1 MNDFISNTTGAG
13 TSDILETIA
22 GYVARDSRLTPE
34 AERTAALCVMDA
46 LACGLGALADPPL
59 LLGPLFDTAGR
70 PDGFGARVP
79 GTALEANPAKAAF
92 DTSMLIRWLD
102 FSDTSVLGGHPS
114 DNLGAILAAA
124 EYRSG
129 QLARAGQPP
138 LTMGDVFRALRS
150 AYEIQGC
157 LASNRLDGPPVGL
170 DHVAYVKFASTAVV
184 AKLLGGDA
192 QTVRNALSNAVLDS
206 QSLNAYRHV
215 PNAGTR
221 KGWAG
226 ADATS
231 RGVTLAAMALRGEMG
246 YPDPLRAPVWGFE
259 AVHLGGRALQLGRT
273 PGDYFLERVIF
284 KLVPCQRNGST
295 AVEAAI
301 RLHEWFRAH
310 DFAAERIEI
319 FTQDEAMRR
328 IVKSG
333 PLPNA
338 AARDHCLQY
347 MVAVA
352 LLTGKLTAASYGD
365 AMATDPRI
373 DALRARMTVTE
384 SPEYTRAHHDPNVH
398 SCANAIR
405 ITARDGAVSELVE
418 VAFPVGDPVRRD
430 EAAGLLHAKFRDLA
444 GHCWNTDRQD
454 AVIQLFGDTA
464 ALCAMPVPD
473 FMDRVTEK
481 PVPTTR

>member
-1 MNDFISNTTGAG
+1 MNDL
-13 TSDILETIA
+13 LETIA
-22 GYVARDSRLTPE
+22 QYVVQDRLLSPE
-34 AERTAALCVMDA
+34 AECIAALCMMDA
-46 LACGLGALADPPL
+46 LACALGALADPPL
-59 LLGPLFDTAGR
+59 LLGPLFDNGGCA
-70 PDGFGARVP
+70 DGSGARVL

-102 FSDTSVLGGHPS
+102 FSDTSMLGGHPS

-129 QLARAGQPP
+129 QLQRAGQPA
-138 LTMGDVFRALRS
+138 LTMSDVFRALRS

-157 LASNRLDGPPVGL
+157 LASNRLDSPSVGL
-170 DHVAYVKFASTAVV
+170 DHVFYVKLASTAVV
-184 AKLLGGDA
+184 TRLMGGDA
-192 QTVRNALSNAVLDS
+192 QTVRNALSSAVLDS

-226 ADATS
+226 ADAAS
-231 RGVTLAAMALRGEMG
+231 RAVTLAAMALRGEMG
-246 YPDPLRAPVWGFE
+246 YPEPLSAPIWGFE
-259 AVHLGGRALQLGRT
+259 AVHLGGRPLQLGRAL
-273 PGDYFLERVIF
+273 GDFFLERVIF

-301 RLHEWFRAH
+301 KLHDWFRSH
-310 DFAAERIEI
+310 HFEAECIEI

-333 PLPNA
+333 PLPNV

-352 LLTGKLTAASYGD
+352 LLTGELTSASYGD
-365 AMATDPRI
+365 AVAADPRV

-384 SPEYTRAHHDPNVH
+384 SSEYTHAHHDPSVH

-405 ITARDGAVSELVE
+405 ITTRNGAVSELVE
-418 VAFPVGDPVRRD
+418 VAFPVGDPVRRE
-430 EAAGLLHAKFRDLA
+430 EAAGLLQTKFRNLA
-444 GHCWNTDRQD
+444 GHCWDAHRQN
-454 AVIQLFGDTA
+454 AAIQLFSDTV
-464 ALCAMPVPD
+464 ALGAMTVPD
-473 FMDRVTEK
+473 FMNCVTEK
-481 PVPTTR
+481 QVPKTR